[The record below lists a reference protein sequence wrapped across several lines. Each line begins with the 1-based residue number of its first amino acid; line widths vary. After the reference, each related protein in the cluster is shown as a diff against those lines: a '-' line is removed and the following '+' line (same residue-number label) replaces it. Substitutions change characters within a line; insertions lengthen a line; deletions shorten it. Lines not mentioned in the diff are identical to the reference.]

1 MCLLLWFRYKDSPE
15 DWLTYFLL
23 LYGEQRTRTAGA
35 QDGEGGSGGYG
46 RQVESPLHNRQK
58 GQIDIMPRSNRAGR
72 AISVIFTV
80 YRERE
85 RENE

>member
-1 MCLLLWFRYKDSPE
+1 MVNRGPE
-15 DWLTYFLL
+15 QP
-23 LYGEQRTRTAGA
+23 EHRM
-35 QDGEGGSGGYG
+35 EKVEGYG

-85 RENE
+85 RENK

>member
-1 MCLLLWFRYKDSPE
+1 MNR
-15 DWLTYFLL
+15 
-23 LYGEQRTRTAGA
+23 GARTAGA

-72 AISVIFTV
+72 AISVIVTV
-80 YRERE
+80 YSNYKQHRNTGIDIIEDKQQKTALTTQMALI
-85 RENE
+85 